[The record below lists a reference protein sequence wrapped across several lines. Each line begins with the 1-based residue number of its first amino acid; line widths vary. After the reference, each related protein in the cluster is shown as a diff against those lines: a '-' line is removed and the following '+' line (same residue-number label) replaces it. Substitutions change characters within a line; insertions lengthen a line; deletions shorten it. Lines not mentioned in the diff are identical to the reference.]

1 MGFVGLMGLMG
12 KFGFMERIG
21 LMGRPGLVRR
31 LGRVGRGRVWL
42 WGALLGVLLM
52 VGVAAAC
59 GGEEERPVGGV
70 ESIALMSSDG
80 LVMHAEVWR
89 GGETWL
95 LLGHMFT
102 ANLEAWDSIAEGFQ
116 ARGYSVL
123 TWDFRGHGQTED
135 FAHIPQELWAAEIF
149 REWLAALDYAEAEGA
164 EAIYGAG
171 ASMGGTSLAV
181 VASLEAAGEERLE
194 GFVLVSAPT
203 VFRGL
208 DGLANYAAV
217 TIPRLIIVGVD
228 DRSAPTFARL
238 YHGEAAGPSALVE
251 LPTNLHGNT
260 LTSDEEFGPQV
271 LALMLEFVPGV
282 E

>member
-1 MGFVGLMGLMG
+1 MGFVGLM
-12 KFGFMERIG
+12 G

-194 GFVLVSAPT
+194 GFVLVSAP
-203 VFRGL
+203 
-208 DGLANYAAV
+208 DG
-217 TIPRLIIVGVD
+217 
-228 DRSAPTFARL
+228 
-238 YHGEAAGPSALVE
+238 
-251 LPTNLHGNT
+251 
-260 LTSDEEFGPQV
+260 
-271 LALMLEFVPGV
+271 VPGV
-282 E
+282 GRVGELRGRDDPAADHCGGWMIGRRRRSRGCITGRRRGRRRWWSCRRICTGTR